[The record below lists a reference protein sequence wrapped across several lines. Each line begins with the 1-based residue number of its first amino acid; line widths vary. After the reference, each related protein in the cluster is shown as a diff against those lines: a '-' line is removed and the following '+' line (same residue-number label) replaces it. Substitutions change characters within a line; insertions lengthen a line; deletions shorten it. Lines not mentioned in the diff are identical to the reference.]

1 MFQLSVCLNEK
12 IFELEKDNGFTCVSA
27 YGCFCALILSYS
39 LFKYPDEGTVGNKF
53 GTKIKQSENYH

>member
-1 MFQLSVCLNEK
+1 MKK